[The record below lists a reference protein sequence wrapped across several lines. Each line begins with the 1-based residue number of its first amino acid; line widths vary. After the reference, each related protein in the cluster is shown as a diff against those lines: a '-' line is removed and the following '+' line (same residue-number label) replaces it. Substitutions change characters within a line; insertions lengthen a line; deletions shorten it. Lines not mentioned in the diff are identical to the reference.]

1 MDAAKSAKT
10 QRHSAIVADSQ
21 QSVNMSANA
30 SQFPIG
36 TSASAQ
42 TTPQTEES
50 TQDKSVSRVT
60 STVMTSF
67 SPCLTNSE
75 DPESS
80 GDEDDDDDDDD
91 EDFLVMKNTG
101 PSFGFEQQRLQQ
113 QNLEEEKHPLFTAVI
128 AEHVQQDLDVEDE
141 FLGSDPLIGYEDD
154 QVVWDL
160 PPEAGPSTGPVQD
173 IILPVLEMIDIPVAT
188 EKTAATK
195 AATVSQASP
204 GSVSETLLL
213 ADLESHT
220 SPTTA
225 RIQTKL
231 DLHALYTSQANHQKA
246 TTIAVSLIQDYKIVY
261 GDQHPNIPI
270 LQFNKLVA
278 SHLAACDYSAAL
290 SVLLE
295 LFENVTDPIR
305 DPNFVAYTDTLFR
318 VSAKTQ
324 RYSDTRR
331 VLENHYT
338 RISKLVPETHPI
350 MLQLM
355 HALWRTH
362 IACNDPGHAK
372 VVLEKCVAA
381 MDKVLP
387 DEDADFVEA
396 KWGLTKLYL
405 TNDGLDEARPLLES
419 ISQLV
424 AAAPGA
430 GYGKRQA
437 VAKYLLARIYIS
449 ERKYDAA
456 EFLLAEAFPDLFH
469 LKDGVVDGEV
479 LNSALMLNTFCHLRF
494 LRGQFA
500 EVLRL
505 SKSLISIGKL
515 QAQLPMDDTEVEWLM
530 VGENMRNIRL
540 SEVGAEDASVVTKN
554 SMIRI
559 GFRRHSE
566 SLLIGSGRRNSWV
579 WQS

>member
-1 MDAAKSAKT
+1 MDAAKLPKT
-10 QRHSAIVADSQ
+10 QRHSAIVADSLNV
-21 QSVNMSANA
+21 SGKPAE
-30 SQFPIG
+30 FPIR
-36 TSASAQ
+36 TSPSAQ
-42 TTPQTEES
+42 TVQQPEES

-80 GDEDDDDDDDD
+80 GDEDDDDDE
-91 EDFLVMKNTG
+91 EDFLVMKNKG

-113 QNLEEEKHPLFTAVI
+113 QSLEEEKYPLFTAVI
-128 AEHVQQDLDVEDE
+128 AEHALQDLDVEDE

-154 QVVWDL
+154 QEVWDL
-160 PPEAGPSTGPVQD
+160 PPEAIPSTGPVQD

-188 EKTAATK
+188 EKTAAIK
-195 AATVSQASP
+195 PATILQASP
-204 GSVSETLLL
+204 GSVSESLLL
-213 ADLESHT
+213 ADLDSHT
-220 SPTTA
+220 NPTTA
-225 RIQTKL
+225 RIQTEL
-231 DLHALYTSQANHQKA
+231 DLHALYASQANHQKA
-246 TTIAVSLIQDYKIVY
+246 TTVALSLIQDYKIVY
-261 GDQHPNIPI
+261 GEQHPNIPI
-270 LQFNKLVA
+270 LQFNKLAA
-278 SHLAACDYSAAL
+278 SHLAACDYSSAL

-295 LFENVTDPIR
+295 LYENVADPIR
-305 DPNFVAYTDTLFR
+305 DPNFAAYTDAVFR
-318 VSAKTQ
+318 VAAKTK
-324 RYSDTRR
+324 RYTDTRR
-331 VLENHYT
+331 VFQTQYT
-338 RISKLVPETHPI
+338 RISKLVPDTHPT
-350 MLQLM
+350 MLKLM

-362 IACNDPGHAK
+362 VACNDAEQAK

-381 MDKVLP
+381 MDKVLA

-396 KWGLTKLYL
+396 KWGLAKLYSAK
-405 TNDGLDEARPLLES
+405 DALDEARPLLES
-419 ISQLV
+419 VSQLV
-424 AAAPGA
+424 ADASGGA

-437 VAKYLLARIYIS
+437 AAKYLLARIYIS

-515 QAQLPMDDTEVEWLM
+515 QAQLPVNDDDSEVEWLM

-540 SEVGAEDASVVTKN
+540 SEIGAEDGSAGTKN
-554 SMIRI
+554 SNIRI
-559 GFRRHSE
+559 GFRKDPE
-566 SLLIGSGRRNSWV
+566 SLLIGRGRRSSWV
-579 WQS
+579 WNN